1 MDSASSRSVCT
12 LQMAH
17 VPTELYEIPGAAYVL
32 IRSSQL
38 ASEDTAIL
46 DWFGRYRT
54 VPGN

>member
-1 MDSASSRSVCT
+1 MDSPSSRSVCT

-46 DWFGRYRT
+46 D
-54 VPGN
+54 